1 MGKYRRLASAERY
14 QIEALKRSGLG
25 VSGIARLLGRAK
37 SSISRELRRQGL
49 AKNYCARKAQT
60 LALQRSVR
68 SKSFKIAGKMGE
80 LVRSRLALENSPEQI
95 SGWLKLQNKHVSHE
109 TIYRF
114 IYADRKRGGDLW
126 TRLRRR
132 RRWRRPRGERRPYA
146 GCGKNADRTS
156 IDKRPAVAG
165 SRSRL
170 GDFERDTMK
179 GKDGHFLT
187 IVDRRS
193 KLVRIRCILRNSG
206 MPVHHATVEALKDI
220 EVNTIT
226 NDNGKEFC
234 DHVLTAKALKAEIFF
249 SNPYCSWERGTNEN
263 TNGLIRQYFSRST
276 VPTPE
281 LAQHIEDR
289 LNNRPRKGL
298 GYRTPNEIHGLK
310 LGSVALAG

>member
-14 QIEALKRSGLG
+14 QIEALNRSGLG

-37 SSISRELRRQGL
+37 SSISRELRRRGL
-49 AKNYCARKAQT
+49 ADYYCAKRAGAS
-60 LALQRSVR
+60 ALQRSR
-68 SKSFKIAGKMGE
+68 RAKPFKIAGRLGE
-80 LVRSRLALENSPEQI
+80 LVQSRLALENSPEQI
-95 SGWLKLQNKHVSHE
+95 SGWLKLQNEHVSHE
-109 TIYRF
+109 TIYQF
-114 IYADRKRGGDLW
+114 IYANRKRGGDLW

-146 GCGKNADRTS
+146 GCGKNADRIS
-156 IDKRPAVAG
+156 IDKRPEVAG

-179 GKDGHFLT
+179 GKDGHLLT
-187 IVDRRS
+187 IVDRKS

-206 MPVHHATVEALKDI
+206 MPVHHATVDALRDI

-234 DHVLTAKALKAEIFF
+234 DHGLTAKALNAEIFF

-276 VPTPE
+276 TPTPE
-281 LAQHIEDR
+281 LARHIEDR

-298 GYRTPNEIHGLK
+298 GYRTPNEVHGLNP
-310 LGSVALAG
+310 GSVALAG